1 MKRKRFFTLI
11 ELLVVIAII
20 AILAAMLLPALSS
33 ARASAKSAKCM
44 ANLKQ
49 IIGAINMY
57 ADDNDDWIPPG
68 QRRDRGSNGK
78 ATQTKWYSIIKPY
91 GIEYDKNAKA
101 TCLECPAETR
111 NFTSQLTYTHY
122 GTNPYVMGVFNS
134 DSSNRFQNRRN
145 IYSDPTKIKVVMDLN
160 AATTSISYPSAA
172 SYRHGA
178 GDDRNTTSATSTK
191 IPNPGALCNVAF
203 LDGHVVPV
211 TASEMRCNNTY
222 SINSGTA
229 MFMVDGVSI
238 VNSAAGF
245 DLSTAPW

>member
-1 MKRKRFFTLI
+1 MKRERFFTLI

-49 IIGAINMY
+49 LIGAVNMY

-68 QRRDRGSNGK
+68 QRRDRGSNNK
-78 ATQTKWYSIIKPY
+78 AKQTKWYSIIKPY

-122 GTNPYVMGVFNS
+122 GTNPYVMGTFNS
-134 DSSNRFQNRRN
+134 DDSTRFQNRRN
-145 IYSDPTKIKVVMDLN
+145 IYSDPTKIRVVMDLTAN
-160 AATTSISYPSAA
+160 TTSVKYPSNA

-178 GDDRNTTSATSTK
+178 GDVRDSQTK
-191 IPNPGALCNVAF
+191 MPSPGSFCNMAF
-203 LDGHVVPV
+203 LDGHVAPL
-211 TASEMRCNNTY
+211 TATEMRCNNTY
-222 SINSGTA
+222 SIDSKQA
-229 MFMVDGVSI
+229 MYMVDGVSI
-238 VNSAAGF
+238 IKTAAGF

>member
-1 MKRKRFFTLI
+1 MVESKSKCFTLI

-203 LDGHVVPV
+203 LDGHVAPL
-211 TASEMRCNNTY
+211 TATEMRNTY
-222 SINSGTA
+222 TMDSKQAMYMVNGESILKT
-229 MFMVDGVSI
+229 
-238 VNSAAGF
+238 AAGF
-245 DLSTAPW
+245 DLSTAAY